1 MTEITTNIN
10 RLVDETNYL
19 DSKLSQHKTELLYR
33 IGYILVARIK
43 QKIVEKNLVVTARY
57 LNSIQATV
65 LNENNLL
72 VSDGVFYGLYLEVG
86 TGIYGP
92 KARPITPKKAKALH
106 FKLKTGEEVFAKQVK
121 GIPPK
126 HIFEESA
133 REAIPEIERE
143 VGDFFEKITS
153 EAI

>member
-1 MTEITTNIN
+1 MTEIVTNISKI
-10 RLVDETNYL
+10 VDEANYL
-19 DSKLSQHKTELLYR
+19 ETRLAQHKTELLYR
-33 IGYILVARIK
+33 IGYILTAKIK
-43 QKIVEKNLVVTARY
+43 QKIVDKKLVVTARY

-65 LNENNLL
+65 LNENKLL

-92 KARPITPKKAKALH
+92 KAKPITPKKARALR
-106 FKLKTGEEVFAKQVK
+106 FKLKTGEQVFAKKVK
-121 GIPPK
+121 GIPPQN
-126 HIFEESA
+126 IFKESAEES
-133 REAIPEIERE
+133 IPEIEKE